1 MLGYV
6 VRKLTVLTS
15 ISTLKLRLFPTNS
28 SKSCRDKIANI
39 YPALKTFGLCQ
50 QNNLST
56 IKSQHNNHTNKVE
69 QMSLGG
75 IYNDIF
81 ESAERKKVL
90 SFLSDEHVKRKT
102 NFGDHLHSTSPPPT
116 RGDKP
121 RVFCFILPQIADN
134 QARDWRLVYYITFT
148 RGMQE

>member
-6 VRKLTVLTS
+6 VRKLTVPTS

-102 NFGDHLHSTSPPPT
+102 NFGDHLHSMSPPP
-116 RGDKP
+116 P
-121 RVFCFILPQIADN
+121 
-134 QARDWRLVYYITFT
+134 
-148 RGMQE
+148 